1 MSLPDQLLLSDL
13 LSHTVR
19 CDLGLDHGPGVMAW
33 MHPPVHR
40 LLGWVSRPSALRM
53 SRDVWRLNQCCGF
66 TDQQVFVRGEP
77 AVTDQATLERLPT
90 LLDAALLDRNAER
103 IGSVV
108 DLDFGPA
115 DGVILHYLIARSD
128 PRLPGSS
135 RWRLAPDR
143 ILDQQPGQI
152 QTGLM
157 GLDDLPMAR
166 ASVRQDLLQRTQRW
180 RDQLRTMGDRA
191 GDRLEGWLE
200 DSPMDD
206 LRPETIRS
214 SPGNAEPEAASQ
226 AEAEVWDDDSW
237 EETRSPR
244 RRQDEDPWV

>member
-1 MSLPDQLLLSDL
+1 
-13 LSHTVR
+13 
-19 CDLGLDHGPGVMAW
+19 MAW

-108 DLDFGPA
+108 DLDFRPA

-226 AEAEVWDDDSW
+226 VEAEVWDDDSW

>member
-1 MSLPDQLLLSDL
+1 
-13 LSHTVR
+13 
-19 CDLGLDHGPGVMAW
+19 MAW

-53 SRDVWRLNQCCGF
+53 SRDVWRLNQCCGL

-77 AVTDQATLERLPT
+77 AVTDQVMLERLPT
-90 LLDAALLDRNAER
+90 LMDAALLDRDGER

-108 DLDFGPA
+108 DLDFRPA

-180 RDQLRTMGDRA
+180 RDQLRSMGDRA
-191 GDRLEGWLE
+191 GDRLEGWLD
-200 DSPMDD
+200 DSPIDD
-206 LRPETIRS
+206 LRSETMRS
-214 SPGNAEPEAASQ
+214 SPEYDDPEAVSGP
-226 AEAEVWDDDSW
+226 EVWDDDSW
-237 EETRSPR
+237 EEPPSR
-244 RRQDEDPWV
+244 RRGEDEDPWV

>member
-1 MSLPDQLLLSDL
+1 
-13 LSHTVR
+13 
-19 CDLGLDHGPGVMAW
+19 MAW

-53 SRDVWRLNQCCGF
+53 SRDVWRLNQCCGLS
-66 TDQQVFVRGEP
+66 DQQVFVRGEP
-77 AVTDQATLERLPT
+77 AVTDQVTLERLPT
-90 LLDAALLDRNAER
+90 LMDAALLDRDGER

-108 DLDFGPA
+108 DLDFRPS
-115 DGVILHYLIARSD
+115 DGAILHYLIARSD

-166 ASVRQDLLQRTQRW
+166 ASVRQDLLQRTQHW
-180 RDQLRTMGDRA
+180 RDQLRSMGDRA
-191 GDRLEGWLE
+191 GDRLEGWLD
-200 DSPMDD
+200 DSPIDE
-206 LRPETIRS
+206 LRSETRRS
-214 SPGNAEPEAASQ
+214 SLDDDEPEEVSGP
-226 AEAEVWDDDSW
+226 EVWDDESW
-237 EETRSPR
+237 EEIPSR
-244 RRQDEDPWV
+244 RRREDEDPWV

>member
-1 MSLPDQLLLSDL
+1 
-13 LSHTVR
+13 
-19 CDLGLDHGPGVMAW
+19 
-33 MHPPVHR
+33 
-40 LLGWVSRPSALRM
+40 M

-77 AVTDQATLERLPT
+77 AVTDQVTLERLPT
-90 LLDAALLDRNAER
+90 LLDAVLLDRDGER

-108 DLDFGPA
+108 DLDFRPA
-115 DGVILHYLIARSD
+115 DGAILHYLIARSD

-180 RDQLRTMGDRA
+180 RDQLRSMGDRA
-191 GDRLEGWLE
+191 GDRLEGWL
-200 DSPMDD
+200 DDAPIDD
-206 LRPETIRS
+206 LRSETMRS
-214 SPGNAEPEAASQ
+214 SPDDDEPDAVSGP
-226 AEAEVWDDDSW
+226 EVWDDDSW
-237 EETRSPR
+237 EDTPSR
-244 RRQDEDPWV
+244 RRREDEDPWV

>member
-1 MSLPDQLLLSDL
+1 
-13 LSHTVR
+13 
-19 CDLGLDHGPGVMAW
+19 MAW

-77 AVTDQATLERLPT
+77 AVTDQVMLERLPT
-90 LLDAALLDRNAER
+90 LMDAALLDRDGER

-108 DLDFGPA
+108 DLDFRPA
-115 DGVILHYLIARSD
+115 DGAILHYLIARSD

-180 RDQLRTMGDRA
+180 RDQLRSMGDLA

-200 DSPMDD
+200 DSPIDD
-206 LRPETIRS
+206 FREDSRSETMRS
-214 SPGNAEPEAASQ
+214 SPETDEPEVMSGP
-226 AEAEVWDDDSW
+226 EVWDDDGW
-237 EETRSPR
+237 EDTTSR
-244 RRQDEDPWV
+244 RRNEDEDPWV

>member
-1 MSLPDQLLLSDL
+1 
-13 LSHTVR
+13 
-19 CDLGLDHGPGVMAW
+19 MAW

-53 SRDVWRLNQCCGF
+53 SRDVWRLNQCCGLS
-66 TDQQVFVRGEP
+66 DQQVFVRGEP
-77 AVTDQATLERLPT
+77 AVTDQVTLERLPT
-90 LLDAALLDRNAER
+90 LMDAALLDRDGER

-108 DLDFGPA
+108 DLDFRPA
-115 DGVILHYLIARSD
+115 DGAILHYLIARSD

-166 ASVRQDLLQRTQRW
+166 ASVRQDLLQRTQHW
-180 RDQLRTMGDRA
+180 RDQLRSMGDRA
-191 GDRLEGWLE
+191 GDRLEGWLD
-200 DSPMDD
+200 DSPIDELRSETRRSLLDD
-206 LRPETIRS
+206 E
-214 SPGNAEPEAASQ
+214 EPEEVSGP
-226 AEAEVWDDDSW
+226 EVWDDESW
-237 EETRSPR
+237 EENPSRR

>member
-1 MSLPDQLLLSDL
+1 
-13 LSHTVR
+13 
-19 CDLGLDHGPGVMAW
+19 MAW

-77 AVTDQATLERLPT
+77 AVTDQVTLERLPT
-90 LLDAALLDRNAER
+90 LMDAALLDRDGER

-108 DLDFGPA
+108 DLDFRPA
-115 DGVILHYLIARSD
+115 DGAILHYLIARSD

-180 RDQLRTMGDRA
+180 RDQLRSMGDLA

-200 DSPMDD
+200 DSPIDD
-206 LRPETIRS
+206 FREDFRSETMRS
-214 SPGNAEPEAASQ
+214 SPKTDEPEAVSGP
-226 AEAEVWDDDSW
+226 EVWDDDSW
-237 EETRSPR
+237 EDTPSR
-244 RRQDEDPWV
+244 RRSEDEDPWV

>member
-1 MSLPDQLLLSDL
+1 
-13 LSHTVR
+13 
-19 CDLGLDHGPGVMAW
+19 MAW

-77 AVTDQATLERLPT
+77 AVTDQVMLERLPT
-90 LLDAALLDRNAER
+90 LMDAALLDRDGER

-108 DLDFGPA
+108 DLDFRPA
-115 DGVILHYLIARSD
+115 DGAILHYLIARSD

-180 RDQLRTMGDRA
+180 RDQLRSMGDLA

-200 DSPMDD
+200 DSPIDD
-206 LRPETIRS
+206 FREDFRSETMRS
-214 SPGNAEPEAASQ
+214 SPETDEPEVMSGP
-226 AEAEVWDDDSW
+226 EVWDDDSW
-237 EETRSPR
+237 EDTPSHR
-244 RRQDEDPWV
+244 RNEDEDPWV

>member
-1 MSLPDQLLLSDL
+1 MSPPDQLLLSDL
-13 LSHTVR
+13 LSHSVR

-53 SRDVWRLNQCCGF
+53 SRDVWRLNQCCGL

-77 AVTDQATLERLPT
+77 AVSDQVTLERLPT
-90 LLDAALLDRNAER
+90 LMDAALLDRDGKR

-108 DLDFGPA
+108 DLDFRPA
-115 DGVILHYLIARSD
+115 DGVIVHYLIARSD

-180 RDQLRTMGDRA
+180 RDQLRSMGDRA
-191 GDRLEGWLE
+191 GDRLEGWLD
-200 DSPMDD
+200 DSPIDD
-206 LRPETIRS
+206 MRSETMRS
-214 SPGNAEPEAASQ
+214 SPEYNDPETVSGS
-226 AEAEVWDDDSW
+226 EVWDDNSW
-237 EETRSPR
+237 EEAPSR
-244 RRQDEDPWV
+244 RGGGDEDPWV

>member
-1 MSLPDQLLLSDL
+1 
-13 LSHTVR
+13 
-19 CDLGLDHGPGVMAW
+19 MAW

-53 SRDVWRLNQCCGF
+53 SREVWRLNQCCGF

-77 AVTDQATLERLPT
+77 AVTDQVMLERLPT
-90 LLDAALLDRNAER
+90 LMDAVLLDRDGER

-108 DLDFGPA
+108 DLDFRPA
-115 DGVILHYLIARSD
+115 DGAILHYLIARSD

-180 RDQLRTMGDRA
+180 RDQLRSMGDLA

-200 DSPMDD
+200 DSPIDD
-206 LRPETIRS
+206 FRDDFRSETMRP
-214 SPGNAEPEAASQ
+214 SPEIDEPEPVSGP
-226 AEAEVWDDDSW
+226 EVWDDDSW
-237 EETRSPR
+237 EDPPSR
-244 RRQDEDPWV
+244 RRSEDEDPWV

>member
-108 DLDFGPA
+108 DLDFRPA

>member
-1 MSLPDQLLLSDL
+1 
-13 LSHTVR
+13 
-19 CDLGLDHGPGVMAW
+19 MAW

-53 SRDVWRLNQCCGF
+53 SRDVWRLNQCCGLS
-66 TDQQVFVRGEP
+66 DQQVFVRGEP
-77 AVTDQATLERLPT
+77 AVTDQVTLERLPT
-90 LLDAALLDRNAER
+90 LMDAALLDRDGER

-108 DLDFGPA
+108 DLDFRPA
-115 DGVILHYLIARSD
+115 DGAILHYPIARSD

-180 RDQLRTMGDRA
+180 RDQLRVMGDRA

-206 LRPETIRS
+206 LRPEPIRS
-214 SPGNAEPEAASQ
+214 SLRDVQSEAVS
-226 AEAEVWDDDSW
+226 EHESEVWDDDSW
-237 EETRSPR
+237 EETPSPH

>member
-1 MSLPDQLLLSDL
+1 
-13 LSHTVR
+13 
-19 CDLGLDHGPGVMAW
+19 
-33 MHPPVHR
+33 
-40 LLGWVSRPSALRM
+40 M
-53 SRDVWRLNQCCGF
+53 SRDVWRLNQCCGL

-77 AVTDQATLERLPT
+77 AVSDQGTLERLPT
-90 LLDAALLDRNAER
+90 LMDAALLDRDGER

-108 DLDFGPA
+108 DLDFRPA
-115 DGVILHYLIARSD
+115 DGVIVHYLIARSD

-180 RDQLRTMGDRA
+180 RDQLRSMGDRA
-191 GDRLEGWLE
+191 GDRLEGWLD
-200 DSPMDD
+200 DSPIDD
-206 LRPETIRS
+206 MRSETMRS
-214 SPGNAEPEAASQ
+214 SPEYNDPETVSGS
-226 AEAEVWDDDSW
+226 EVWDDNSW
-237 EETRSPR
+237 EEAPSR
-244 RRQDEDPWV
+244 RGGGDEDPWV

>member
-1 MSLPDQLLLSDL
+1 
-13 LSHTVR
+13 
-19 CDLGLDHGPGVMAW
+19 MAW

-53 SRDVWRLNQCCGF
+53 SRDVWRLKQCCGLSG
-66 TDQQVFVRGEP
+66 QQVFVRGEP
-77 AVTDQATLERLPT
+77 AVTDQVTLERLPT
-90 LLDAALLDRNAER
+90 LMDAALLDRDGER

-108 DLDFGPA
+108 DLDFRPA
-115 DGVILHYLIARSD
+115 DGTILHYLISRSD

-166 ASVRQDLLQRTQRW
+166 ASVRQDLLQRTQHW
-180 RDQLRTMGDRA
+180 RDQLRSMGDRA
-191 GDRLEGWLE
+191 TDRLEGWLD
-200 DSPMDD
+200 DSPIDELRSESVRFTSDD
-206 LRPETIRS
+206 ED
-214 SPGNAEPEAASQ
+214 EPREVSGP
-226 AEAEVWDDDSW
+226 EVWDDESW
-237 EETRSPR
+237 DETPSR
-244 RRQDEDPWV
+244 RRREDEDPWV

>member
-1 MSLPDQLLLSDL
+1 
-13 LSHTVR
+13 
-19 CDLGLDHGPGVMAW
+19 MAW

-40 LLGWVSRPSALRM
+40 LLGWVSRPSSLRM

-77 AVTDQATLERLPT
+77 AVTDQVMLERLPT
-90 LLDAALLDRNAER
+90 LMDAALLDRDGER

-108 DLDFGPA
+108 DLDFRPA
-115 DGVILHYLIARSD
+115 DGAILHYLIARSD

-180 RDQLRTMGDRA
+180 RDQLRSMGDLA

-200 DSPMDD
+200 DSPIDD
-206 LRPETIRS
+206 FREDFRSETMRS
-214 SPGNAEPEAASQ
+214 SPETDEPEVMSGP
-226 AEAEVWDDDSW
+226 EVWDDDSW
-237 EETRSPR
+237 EDTPSR
-244 RRQDEDPWV
+244 RRNEDEDPWV

>member
-1 MSLPDQLLLSDL
+1 
-13 LSHTVR
+13 
-19 CDLGLDHGPGVMAW
+19 

-53 SRDVWRLNQCCGF
+53 SRDVWRLNQCCGLS
-66 TDQQVFVRGEP
+66 DQQVFVRGEP
-77 AVTDQATLERLPT
+77 AVTDQVTLERLPT
-90 LLDAALLDRNAER
+90 LMDAALLDRDGER

-108 DLDFGPA
+108 DLDFRPA
-115 DGVILHYLIARSD
+115 DGAILHYLIARSD

-166 ASVRQDLLQRTQRW
+166 ASVRQDLLQRTQHW
-180 RDQLRTMGDRA
+180 RDQLRSMGDRA
-191 GDRLEGWLE
+191 GDRLEGWLD
-200 DSPMDD
+200 DSPIDE
-206 LRPETIRS
+206 LRSETRRS
-214 SPGNAEPEAASQ
+214 SLDDDEPEEVSGP
-226 AEAEVWDDDSW
+226 EVWDDESW
-237 EETRSPR
+237 EEIPSR
-244 RRQDEDPWV
+244 RRREDEDPWV

>member
-1 MSLPDQLLLSDL
+1 
-13 LSHTVR
+13 
-19 CDLGLDHGPGVMAW
+19 MAW

-53 SRDVWRLNQCCGF
+53 SREVWRLNQCCGF

-77 AVTDQATLERLPT
+77 AVTDQVMLERLPT
-90 LLDAALLDRNAER
+90 LMDAVLLDRDGER

-108 DLDFGPA
+108 DLDFRPA
-115 DGVILHYLIARSD
+115 DGAILHYLIARSD

-180 RDQLRTMGDRA
+180 RDQLRSMGNLA

-200 DSPMDD
+200 DSPIDD
-206 LRPETIRS
+206 FREDFRSETMRP
-214 SPGNAEPEAASQ
+214 SPEIDEPEPVSGP
-226 AEAEVWDDDSW
+226 EVWDDDSW
-237 EETRSPR
+237 EDPPSR
-244 RRQDEDPWV
+244 RRSEDEDPWV

>member
-1 MSLPDQLLLSDL
+1 
-13 LSHTVR
+13 
-19 CDLGLDHGPGVMAW
+19 MAW

-77 AVTDQATLERLPT
+77 AVTDQVMLERLPT
-90 LLDAALLDRNAER
+90 LMDAVLLDRDGER

-108 DLDFGPA
+108 DLDFRPA
-115 DGVILHYLIARSD
+115 DGAIVHYLIARSD

-180 RDQLRTMGDRA
+180 REQLRSMGDRA
-191 GDRLEGWLE
+191 GDRLEGWLD
-200 DSPMDD
+200 DSPIDE
-206 LRPETIRS
+206 LRSETRGS
-214 SPGNAEPEAASQ
+214 TPQTDEPEAVSGP
-226 AEAEVWDDDSW
+226 EVWDDDSW
-237 EETRSPR
+237 EDTPSRPR
-244 RRQDEDPWV
+244 REDEDPWV

>member
-1 MSLPDQLLLSDL
+1 
-13 LSHTVR
+13 
-19 CDLGLDHGPGVMAW
+19 MAW

-53 SRDVWRLNQCCGF
+53 SRDVWRLNQCCGLS
-66 TDQQVFVRGEP
+66 DQQVFVRGEP
-77 AVTDQATLERLPT
+77 AVTDQVTLERLPT
-90 LLDAALLDRNAER
+90 LMDAALLDRDGER

-108 DLDFGPA
+108 DLDFRPA
-115 DGVILHYLIARSD
+115 DGAILHYLIARSD

-166 ASVRQDLLQRTQRW
+166 ASVRQDLLQRTQHW
-180 RDQLRTMGDRA
+180 RDQLRSMGDRA
-191 GDRLEGWLE
+191 GDRLEGWLD
-200 DSPMDD
+200 DSPIDE
-206 LRPETIRS
+206 LRSETRRS
-214 SPGNAEPEAASQ
+214 SLDDEEPEDVSGP
-226 AEAEVWDDDSW
+226 EVWDDESW
-237 EETRSPR
+237 DEPPSR
-244 RRQDEDPWV
+244 RRREDEDPWV

>member
-1 MSLPDQLLLSDL
+1 
-13 LSHTVR
+13 
-19 CDLGLDHGPGVMAW
+19 MAW

-77 AVTDQATLERLPT
+77 AVTDQVMLERLPT
-90 LLDAALLDRNAER
+90 LMDAALLDRDGER

-108 DLDFGPA
+108 DLDFRPA
-115 DGVILHYLIARSD
+115 DGAILHYLIARSD

-180 RDQLRTMGDRA
+180 RDQLRSMGDLA

-200 DSPMDD
+200 DSPIDD
-206 LRPETIRS
+206 FREDFRSETMRP
-214 SPGNAEPEAASQ
+214 SPEIDEPEPVSGP
-226 AEAEVWDDDSW
+226 EVWDDDSW
-237 EETRSPR
+237 EDTPSR
-244 RRQDEDPWV
+244 RRRENEDPWV

>member
-1 MSLPDQLLLSDL
+1 
-13 LSHTVR
+13 
-19 CDLGLDHGPGVMAW
+19 MAW

-40 LLGWVSRPSALRM
+40 LLGWVSRPSALRV
-53 SRDVWRLNQCCGF
+53 SREVWRLNQCCGF

-77 AVTDQATLERLPT
+77 AVTDQVMLERLPT
-90 LLDAALLDRNAER
+90 LMDAVLLDRDGER

-108 DLDFGPA
+108 DLDFRPA
-115 DGVILHYLIARSD
+115 DGAILHYLIARSD

-180 RDQLRTMGDRA
+180 RDQLRSMGDLA

-200 DSPMDD
+200 DSPIDD
-206 LRPETIRS
+206 FREDFRSETMRP
-214 SPGNAEPEAASQ
+214 SPEIDEPEPVSGP
-226 AEAEVWDDDSW
+226 EVWDDDSW
-237 EETRSPR
+237 EAPPSR
-244 RRQDEDPWV
+244 RRSEDEDPWV

>member
-1 MSLPDQLLLSDL
+1 
-13 LSHTVR
+13 
-19 CDLGLDHGPGVMAW
+19 MAW

-77 AVTDQATLERLPT
+77 AVTDQVTLERLPT
-90 LLDAALLDRNAER
+90 LMDAALLDRDGER

-108 DLDFGPA
+108 DLDFRPA
-115 DGVILHYLIARSD
+115 DGAILNYLIARSD

-143 ILDQQPGQI
+143 ILDQQPGLI
-152 QTGLM
+152 QTSLM

-166 ASVRQDLLQRTQRW
+166 ASVRQDLLQRTQHW
-180 RDQLRTMGDRA
+180 RDQLRSMGDRA
-191 GDRLEGWLE
+191 SDRLEGWL
-200 DSPMDD
+200 DDAPIDD
-206 LRPETIRS
+206 LRSETMRS
-214 SPGNAEPEAASQ
+214 TPDDDEPDVVSGP
-226 AEAEVWDDDSW
+226 EVWDDESW
-237 EETRSPR
+237 KDTPSRLREE
-244 RRQDEDPWV
+244 EDPWV

>member
-1 MSLPDQLLLSDL
+1 
-13 LSHTVR
+13 
-19 CDLGLDHGPGVMAW
+19 MAW

-108 DLDFGPA
+108 DLDFRPA

-200 DSPMDD
+200 DSPIDD

-214 SPGNAEPEAASQ
+214 PPGNAEPEAASQ

>member
-1 MSLPDQLLLSDL
+1 
-13 LSHTVR
+13 
-19 CDLGLDHGPGVMAW
+19 MAW

-77 AVTDQATLERLPT
+77 AVTDQVMLERLPT
-90 LLDAALLDRNAER
+90 LMDAALLDRDGER

-108 DLDFGPA
+108 DLDFRPA
-115 DGVILHYLIARSD
+115 DGAILHYLIARSD

-180 RDQLRTMGDRA
+180 RDQLRSMGDLA

-200 DSPMDD
+200 DSPIDD
-206 LRPETIRS
+206 FREDVRSETMRS
-214 SPGNAEPEAASQ
+214 SPETDEPEVMSGP
-226 AEAEVWDDDSW
+226 EVWDDDSW
-237 EETRSPR
+237 EDTPSR
-244 RRQDEDPWV
+244 RRNEDEDPWV

>member
-1 MSLPDQLLLSDL
+1 
-13 LSHTVR
+13 
-19 CDLGLDHGPGVMAW
+19 MAW

-53 SRDVWRLNQCCGF
+53 SRDVWRLNQCCGLS
-66 TDQQVFVRGEP
+66 DQQVFVRGEP
-77 AVTDQATLERLPT
+77 AVTDQVTLERLPT
-90 LLDAALLDRNAER
+90 LMDAALLDRDGER

-108 DLDFGPA
+108 DLDFRPA
-115 DGVILHYLIARSD
+115 DGAILHYLIARSD

-166 ASVRQDLLQRTQRW
+166 ASVRQDLLQRTQHW
-180 RDQLRTMGDRA
+180 RDQLRSMGDRA
-191 GDRLEGWLE
+191 SDRLEGWLD
-200 DSPMDD
+200 DSPIDELRSESVRFRSDD
-206 LRPETIRS
+206 ED
-214 SPGNAEPEAASQ
+214 EPREVSGP
-226 AEAEVWDDDSW
+226 EVWDDESW
-237 EETRSPR
+237 DEPPSR
-244 RRQDEDPWV
+244 RRREDEDPWV

>member
-1 MSLPDQLLLSDL
+1 
-13 LSHTVR
+13 
-19 CDLGLDHGPGVMAW
+19 MAW

-108 DLDFGPA
+108 DLDFRPA

-206 LRPETIRS
+206 LRPETLRS

-226 AEAEVWDDDSW
+226 AEVWDDDSW

>member
-1 MSLPDQLLLSDL
+1 
-13 LSHTVR
+13 
-19 CDLGLDHGPGVMAW
+19 MAW

-53 SRDVWRLNQCCGF
+53 SRDVWRLNQCCGLS
-66 TDQQVFVRGEP
+66 DQQVFVRGEP
-77 AVTDQATLERLPT
+77 AVTDQVTLERLPT
-90 LLDAALLDRNAER
+90 LMDAALLDRDGER

-108 DLDFGPA
+108 DLDFRPA
-115 DGVILHYLIARSD
+115 DGAILHYLIARSD

-166 ASVRQDLLQRTQRW
+166 ASVRQDLLQRTQHW
-180 RDQLRTMGDRA
+180 RDQLRSMGDRA
-191 GDRLEGWLE
+191 GDRLEGWLD
-200 DSPMDD
+200 DSPIDELRSEARRSLLDD
-206 LRPETIRS
+206 E
-214 SPGNAEPEAASQ
+214 EPEDVSGP
-226 AEAEVWDDDSW
+226 EVWDDESW
-237 EETRSPR
+237 DEPPSR
-244 RRQDEDPWV
+244 RRREDEDPWV

>member
-1 MSLPDQLLLSDL
+1 
-13 LSHTVR
+13 
-19 CDLGLDHGPGVMAW
+19 MAW

-53 SRDVWRLNQCCGF
+53 SRDVWRLNQCCGL

-77 AVTDQATLERLPT
+77 AVTDQVMLERLPT
-90 LLDAALLDRNAER
+90 LMDAALLDRDGER

-108 DLDFGPA
+108 DLDFRPA

-166 ASVRQDLLQRTQRW
+166 SSVRQDLLQRTQRW
-180 RDQLRTMGDRA
+180 RDQLRSMGDRA
-191 GDRLEGWLE
+191 GDRLEGWLD
-200 DSPMDD
+200 DSPIDD
-206 LRPETIRS
+206 LRSETMRS
-214 SPGNAEPEAASQ
+214 SPEYNDSEAVSGP
-226 AEAEVWDDDSW
+226 EVWNDDSW
-237 EETRSPR
+237 EEPPSR
-244 RRQDEDPWV
+244 RGGEDEDPWV

>member
-1 MSLPDQLLLSDL
+1 MSPPDQLLLSDL
-13 LSHTVR
+13 LSHSVR

-53 SRDVWRLNQCCGF
+53 SRDVWRLNQCCGL

-77 AVTDQATLERLPT
+77 AVSDQVTLERLPT
-90 LLDAALLDRNAER
+90 LMDAALLDRDGER

-108 DLDFGPA
+108 DLDFRPA
-115 DGVILHYLIARSD
+115 DGVIVHYLIARSD

-180 RDQLRTMGDRA
+180 RDQLRSMGDRA
-191 GDRLEGWLE
+191 GDRLEGWLD
-200 DSPMDD
+200 DSPIDD
-206 LRPETIRS
+206 MRSETMRS
-214 SPGNAEPEAASQ
+214 SPEYNDPETVSGS
-226 AEAEVWDDDSW
+226 EVWDDNSW
-237 EETRSPR
+237 EEAPSR
-244 RRQDEDPWV
+244 RGGGDEDPWV

>member
-1 MSLPDQLLLSDL
+1 
-13 LSHTVR
+13 
-19 CDLGLDHGPGVMAW
+19 MAW

-77 AVTDQATLERLPT
+77 AVTDQVMLERLPT
-90 LLDAALLDRNAER
+90 LMDAALLDRDGER

-108 DLDFGPA
+108 DLDFRPA
-115 DGVILHYLIARSD
+115 DGAILHYLIARSD

-143 ILDQQPGQI
+143 ILDQQPGLI
-152 QTGLM
+152 QTSLM

-166 ASVRQDLLQRTQRW
+166 ASVRQDLLQRTQHW
-180 RDQLRTMGDRA
+180 RDQLRSMGDRA

-200 DSPMDD
+200 DGPIDD
-206 LRPETIRS
+206 FREDVRSETMRS
-214 SPGNAEPEAASQ
+214 SPETDEPEVMSGP
-226 AEAEVWDDDSW
+226 EVWDDDSW
-237 EETRSPR
+237 EDTPSR
-244 RRQDEDPWV
+244 RRNEDEDPWV

>member
-1 MSLPDQLLLSDL
+1 
-13 LSHTVR
+13 
-19 CDLGLDHGPGVMAW
+19 MAW

-77 AVTDQATLERLPT
+77 AVTDQVMLERLPT
-90 LLDAALLDRNAER
+90 LMDAALLDRDGER

-108 DLDFGPA
+108 DLDFRPA
-115 DGVILHYLIARSD
+115 DGAILHYLIARSD

-152 QTGLM
+152 QTSLM

-180 RDQLRTMGDRA
+180 RDQLRSMGDLA

-200 DSPMDD
+200 DSPIDD
-206 LRPETIRS
+206 FREDFRSETMRS
-214 SPGNAEPEAASQ
+214 SPETDEPEVMSGP
-226 AEAEVWDDDSW
+226 EVWDDDSW
-237 EETRSPR
+237 EDTPSR
-244 RRQDEDPWV
+244 RRNEDEDPWV

>member
-1 MSLPDQLLLSDL
+1 
-13 LSHTVR
+13 
-19 CDLGLDHGPGVMAW
+19 MAW

-53 SRDVWRLNQCCGF
+53 SRDVWRLNQCCGLS
-66 TDQQVFVRGEP
+66 DQQVFVRGEP
-77 AVTDQATLERLPT
+77 AVTDQVMLERLPT
-90 LLDAALLDRNAER
+90 LLDAALLDRDGER

-108 DLDFGPA
+108 DLDFRPA
-115 DGVILHYLIARSD
+115 DGAILHYLVARSD

-152 QTGLM
+152 QSGLI

-180 RDQLRTMGDRA
+180 RDQLRSMGDRA
-191 GDRLEGWLE
+191 GDRLEGWL
-200 DSPMDD
+200 DD
-206 LRPETIRS
+206 APIDDPRLETMRS
-214 SPGNAEPEAASQ
+214 SPDDDAPEVVSEP
-226 AEAEVWDDDSW
+226 EVWDDDSW
-237 EETRSPR
+237 EDTPSR
-244 RRQDEDPWV
+244 RRREDEDPWV